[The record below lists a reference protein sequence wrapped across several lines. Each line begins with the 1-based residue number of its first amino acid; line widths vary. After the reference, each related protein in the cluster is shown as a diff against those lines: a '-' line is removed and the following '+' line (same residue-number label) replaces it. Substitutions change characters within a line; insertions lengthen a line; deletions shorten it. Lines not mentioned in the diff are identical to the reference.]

1 MNFFNI
7 GHFCPGGL
15 HQNILA
21 AARNYQVDLHIHGFR
36 VRAFTDWLHL
46 SVAPKSE
53 PVALLWSSVD
63 TQGMAKNL
71 GCPTHAFPAQ
81 TKQDALLLTQLPYSN
96 RCPSVVY
103 VVPLFSLLFFLLA
116 VSVFEMVPKHSAN
129 VCCRARGCNKAA
141 LCLVEKTRQLSVVQA
156 GAAVLWFKLN
166 VSERTIRCVQQKE
179 ENGHPFVCKAAQK
192 ELKQHLPCAMK
203 LWKERKSG

>member
-1 MNFFNI
+1 MNFFKLTLMA
-7 GHFCPGGL
+7 HFRPGSL

-21 AARNYQVDLHIHGFR
+21 PACNYQVGLHIHGFR
-36 VRAFTDWLHL
+36 ICAFTDWLHL
-46 SVAPKSE
+46 SAAPKSE

-81 TKQDALLLTQLPYSN
+81 TKQDALLLTQLPYSHK
-96 RCPSVVY
+96 CPSVVY
-103 VVPLFSLLFFLLA
+103 LVPLSSVLFFLLA
-116 VSVFEMVPKHSAN
+116 ASVFEMVPKHSAN

-141 LCLVEKTRQLSVVQA
+141 LCLMEKTRQLSVVQA

-166 VSERTIRCVQQKE
+166 VSE
-179 ENGHPFVCKAAQK
+179 
-192 ELKQHLPCAMK
+192 
-203 LWKERKSG
+203 